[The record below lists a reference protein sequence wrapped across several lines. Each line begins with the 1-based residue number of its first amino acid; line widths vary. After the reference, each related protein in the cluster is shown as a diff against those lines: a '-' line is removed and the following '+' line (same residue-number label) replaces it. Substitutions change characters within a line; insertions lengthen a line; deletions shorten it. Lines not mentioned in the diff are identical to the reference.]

1 MQTPTNI
8 TLNKEKTL
16 LTITFDGVDYPLSAE
31 YLRVYSP
38 SAEVVGHGP
47 GQDTLQV
54 DKENV
59 TIQRIEPTGNYAVI
73 LFFSDSHDTGIYSWS
88 HLHHLAT
95 NHEDLWAEYL
105 GRLKDAGHSHSEF

>member
-1 MQTPTNI
+1 
-8 TLNKEKTL
+8 
-16 LTITFDGVDYPLSAE
+16 
-31 YLRVYSP
+31 
-38 SAEVVGHGP
+38 
-47 GQDTLQV
+47 
-54 DKENV
+54 
-59 TIQRIEPTGNYAVI
+59 